1 MYKKYHL
8 KAKKTRK
15 QNDKKKG
22 GAKKPSKKSKK
33 TRKNIKGGAKKV
45 VKNIDISIT
54 ADPVTNDDMMFIDD
68 KNGNFKWTCSNG
80 NENEDNNRKDFDCKI
95 KTKKKNIIHRITG
108 KKYNNSEG
116 IKRKIAAAI
125 EHQTDDDGMNLVLQN
140 YVTKD
145 NLSNNYWSCGCEK
158 DINDDG
164 DIDLGCECDL
174 ENDGKPP
181 VQEWYIED
189 REQDD
194 EPSDSEDEN
203 DDYDDFVSMP
213 SEIDE
218 EIENEEDKLENLK
231 KELDD
236 LEEEWER
243 CQESGFGDPKFCSKV
258 KRDLEARKRQMK
270 GGGVKNTKKSKLS
283 KLKSLIKDYER
294 VIKKDSNK
302 LIKFKSK
309 EVSKD
314 KSSKKSKKVSK
325 GKSLKKSK
333 KYTKKNTKK

>member
-1 MYKKYHL
+1 MYQKYYL

-68 KNGNFKWTCSNG
+68 TNGNFKWTCSNG
-80 NENEDNNRKDFDCKI
+80 KENEDNNRKDFDCKI

-125 EHQTDDDGMNLVLQN
+125 ENQTDDGGMNLVLQN
-140 YVTKD
+140 YDTKD
-145 NLSNNYWSCGCEK
+145 NLTENYWSCGCEK

-164 DIDLGCECDL
+164 DIDLGCECDV

-181 VQEWYIED
+181 VQEWRIEE

-203 DDYDDFVSMP
+203 DDYDDFYSMP
-213 SEIDE
+213 SEFDE
-218 EIENEEDKLENLK
+218 PIYETRQDLGQAIQQLDRKITKEGRRPDLAEKLTNLRIEMR
-231 KELDD
+231 
-236 LEEEWER
+236 ER
-243 CQESGFGDPKFCSKV
+243 F
-258 KRDLEARKRQMK
+258 
-270 GGGVKNTKKSKLS
+270 GGGDVKEKISKKLKDIIIRFNAIVSEYKNNSFKDKSSKKSK
-283 KLKSLIKDYER
+283 K
-294 VIKKDSNK
+294 
-302 LIKFKSK
+302 
-309 EVSKD
+309 VSKD
-314 KSSKKSKKVSK
+314 KSSKKSKKVSKGKVSK